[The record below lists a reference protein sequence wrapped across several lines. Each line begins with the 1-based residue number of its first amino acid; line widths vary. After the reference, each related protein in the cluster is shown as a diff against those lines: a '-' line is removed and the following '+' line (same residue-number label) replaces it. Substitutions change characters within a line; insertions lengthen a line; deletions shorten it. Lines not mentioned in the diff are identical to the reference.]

1 MHVDDSD
8 FSARG
13 LYDLTLVTVTE
24 QTNDVLVLQVEEAS
38 NLILDVNT
46 DIWSLIEVFL
56 LENFEGAELA
66 RLYVSAIVD
75 DGGIPITKMF

>member
-75 DGGIPITKMF
+75 DGGIPVAKMF